1 MVGDVPDRNDR
12 DSKFGVRSGI
22 AAFDTVERI
31 VRRERGE
38 DTVGV
43 VEGVLEI
50 LNQLGF
56 GFRRIVTALFAV
68 VGRLLAFKFVKE
80 GELSAGDVLH
90 LFAEATDAIEIAAC
104 GDVGILILRHGFS
117 YAEKVPLRKLERAAD
132 ALRDGLRDVIRL
144 GSLLGC

>member
-12 DSKFGVRSGI
+12 DTKFGVRSGI
-22 AAFDTVERI
+22 ASFDTVERI

-38 DTVGV
+38 DAVGV

-80 GELSAGDVLH
+80 GKLSAGEVLH
-90 LFAEATDAIEIAAC
+90 LFAEAPDAIEIAAC
-104 GDVGILILRHGFS
+104 GDVRNFILRSAFS
-117 YAEKVPLRKLERAAD
+117 YAENLPFPD
-132 ALRDGLRDVIRL
+132 L
-144 GSLLGC
+144 GGA